1 MDHSLTKCNLQ
12 NEMSSIKKKIV
23 TNVTS
28 VEQDVSFNVGSDEDS
43 DKNLP
48 SNSNPNKL
56 LTDSRGNLRVAMLK
70 QAKLFNQSF
79 KTVPSNIINGKK
91 LPFARKIPP
100 PSDHAFAIQSMHQH
114 SKVRIEHQ
122 NDLHIRKTSI
132 DIEMTELEDHKK
144 EHNNLLNTSK
154 NAITSN
160 STEVQST
167 VMKEATNSEKEK
179 AYVIS
184 EKKIVTAS
192 KSPLV
197 VRKPTNTMN
206 GMESHF
212 KKMNS
217 LVVKSPIVI
226 PKQKTSTEQNAN
238 KSLVKPKSYQA
249 NDVIHKAAEQTVLP
263 KFPKSLT
270 VKSIP
275 TSEAESGKLDN
286 KPFKAKIG
294 GRVVTLRRL
303 NNTAPVSR
311 DMPSTSKQQA
321 PKICVRKSSD
331 GTYKVSTA
339 MSATNTNVI
348 SSLVKNSNSKI
359 QNAEHKKVEPLLVD
373 SSDEDN
379 QPCTSKTAML
389 RVYKR
394 KKATST
400 VTSDVPKNEIRDDEQ
415 FRSAVPTKQSK
426 LDTGN
431 TLQKDKVKRVGIM
444 NRRNTCYVPFP
455 KESETYV
462 NVNVRERV
470 NEIVKPKRQNGIT
483 TRRNTC
489 YMSDHNNYTMP
500 QNLVKPSKED
510 VRNVP
515 ASRSEVKSKQSGIK
529 ITSTSNEDDLFMI
542 QDDSSSTKRKVPMN
556 NSGSS
561 KRKSFLEP
569 IDTFDEDSHLER
581 IKESHDL
588 PLRPRQNIQ
597 LIESLA
603 RYRTIVKFL
612 LNRLEIQ
619 QIDFNNDDYINLYK
633 IYRG

>member
-1 MDHSLTKCNLQ
+1 MDHSLTICNLQ

-28 VEQDVSFNVGSDEDS
+28 VEQDVSFIVGNDEDS

-91 LPFARKIPP
+91 LPFARKIQPP
-100 PSDHAFAIQSMHQH
+100 NDRAFAIQSMHQH
-114 SKVRIEHQ
+114 SKVRNKHQ
-122 NDLHIRKTSI
+122 NDLHTKKTSI
-132 DIEMTELEDHKK
+132 DIEMTELEDRKK

-167 VMKEATNSEKEK
+167 VMKEASNSEKEK

-184 EKKIVTAS
+184 ETKIVTAS

-238 KSLVKPKSYQA
+238 KSIVKPKSYQA
-249 NDVIHKAAEQTVLP
+249 NDVIHKVAEQTVLP

-275 TSEAESGKLDN
+275 MSEAESGKLDN

-331 GTYKVSTA
+331 GTYKVTP

-348 SSLVKNSNSKI
+348 SPLVKNSNSNI
-359 QNAEHKKVEPLLVD
+359 QNAEHRKEGPLLVD
-373 SSDEDN
+373 SSEEDN

-400 VTSDVPKNEIRDDEQ
+400 VTSDVPVNKISDDEQ
-415 FRSAVPTKQSK
+415 FTSTVPKQTK

-455 KESETYV
+455 KESET
-462 NVNVRERV
+462 ERV

-515 ASRSEVKSKQSGIK
+515 ASSSEVKSKQSGIK

-542 QDDSSSTKRKVPMN
+542 QDDFKPIQRKVPMN
-556 NSGSS
+556 NSGSNR
-561 KRKSFLEP
+561 RKTFLEP
-569 IDTFDEDSHLER
+569 IDTFDEDSHIER